1 MFKHILIP
9 TDGSALSTQA
19 LEKAV
24 EFATEIKA
32 RITVL
37 AVIEP
42 MQVFTINP
50 TGMDMAYAEYE
61 RYSNEEADA
70 ILAAAEASATKR
82 GLACKTAKMLSVD
95 PAGCIVKTAE
105 KQGCDAIVMAS
116 HGRSGF
122 KAFMLGSVTMKVL
135 AGSKLPVLVYR

>member
-1 MFKHILIP
+1 MFKHVLIP

-19 LEKAV
+19 LDRALD
-24 EFATEIKA
+24 FAAEIKA
-32 RITVL
+32 EVTIL

-50 TGMDMAYAEYE
+50 TGMDIAYAEYE

-70 ILAAAEASATKR
+70 ILAAAEATATKR
-82 GLACKTAKMLSVD
+82 GLSCETAKMLSVD
-95 PAGCIVKTAE
+95 PAGCIVKTAD
-105 KQGCDAIVMAS
+105 KHGCDVIAMAS

-135 AGSKLPVLVYR
+135 AGSKIPVLVYR

>member
-1 MFKHILIP
+1 MFKHVLIP

-19 LEKAV
+19 LDRALD
-24 EFATEIKA
+24 FAAEIKA
-32 RITVL
+32 EVTIL

-42 MQVFTINP
+42 MQVFSINP
-50 TGMDMAYAEYE
+50 AGMDIAYAEYE

-70 ILAAAEASATKR
+70 ILTAAEAAATKR
-82 GLACKTAKMLSVD
+82 ELSCETAKMLSVD
-95 PAGCIVKTAE
+95 PAGCIVKTAD
-105 KQGCDAIVMAS
+105 KHGCDVIAMAS

-135 AGSKLPVLVYR
+135 AGSKIPVLVYR

>member
-1 MFKHILIP
+1 MFKHVLIP
-9 TDGSALSTQA
+9 TDGSALSKQA
-19 LEKAV
+19 LDRALDFAAEVKAEV
-24 EFATEIKA
+24 TI
-32 RITVL
+32 L

-50 TGMDMAYAEYE
+50 TGMDIAYAEYE

-70 ILAAAEASATKR
+70 ILAAGKAAATKR
-82 GLACKTAKMLSVD
+82 GLSCETAKMLSVD
-95 PAGCIVKTAE
+95 PAGCIVKTAD
-105 KQGCDAIVMAS
+105 KHGCDVIAMAS

-135 AGSKLPVLVYR
+135 AGSKIPVLVYR